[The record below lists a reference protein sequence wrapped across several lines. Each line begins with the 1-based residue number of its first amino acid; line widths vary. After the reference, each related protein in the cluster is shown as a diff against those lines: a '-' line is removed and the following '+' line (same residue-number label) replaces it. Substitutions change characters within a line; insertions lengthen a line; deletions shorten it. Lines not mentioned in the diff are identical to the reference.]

1 MFPPRLISRNL
12 ILFFSV
18 FILTCLLLVLFDSF
32 YYGEVTLRKLWDLDL
47 EWSDWKC
54 APLNFIMYN
63 VVPGNLAQHGSHP
76 FYLHTLVNIPLLFGP
91 LGKVFFI
98 CHHLNIVFEIP
109 FNIFFRHRNALVNPL
124 VYHGHVSI
132 FLERETRGPN
142 CLCFNCLHL
151 HRLTRTSIHLPTP
164 GIVSL
169 ALSFNQS
176 GYFNLAFYFFS
187 PGGPFHHP
195 FDTTLHFVVLPQT
208 SLQNLGLSAVFNS
221 VVHFQYRNGS
231 FLWIYTP
238 GWRLPNTQVK
248 MNNTPIS
255 VTIYVVHFLQH
266 INFYFLLPYIDTS
279 TVGFNF
285 PPTPRKPTFC
295 FPTHTCRLN
304 SHSSKESVLKWSCRT
319 WKTLTENLC
328 STTWLER
335 RWRRFMRNWW
345 LLLREQGDEIPFSFL
360 EKHRQVKLS
369 LS

>member
-176 GYFNLAFYFFS
+176 GYFNLAFYFFPQEARFIIPLILPCILLS
-187 PGGPFHHP
+187 SHKLRYKILGYRPFL
-195 FDTTLHFVVLPQT
+195 TLWYIFNIGMVL
-208 SLQNLGLSAVFNS
+208 F
-221 VVHFQYRNGS
+221 F
-231 FLWIYTP
+231 
-238 GWRLPNTQVK
+238 
-248 MNNTPIS
+248 
-255 VTIYVVHFLQH
+255 
-266 INFYFLLPYIDTS
+266 
-279 TVGFNF
+279 GFIHQAGVY
-285 PPTPRKPTFC
+285 PT
-295 FPTHTCRLN
+295 
-304 SHSSKESVLKWSCRT
+304 
-319 WKTLTENLC
+319 
-328 STTWLER
+328 
-335 RWRRFMRNWW
+335 
-345 LLLREQGDEIPFSFL
+345 LR
-360 EKHRQVKLS
+360 
-369 LS
+369 